1 MRQNPAL
8 FQFQFIK
15 ESEMNTLKMV
25 ASAVSCLALFLSA
38 CGGGDPQDPAT
49 LAGLPH
55 AVAKAGKP
63 AGASAVAVHM
73 YQALYGKAPGYA
85 LMTDYTSQAT
95 ADAGAFVKSLESAF
109 VGTSN
114 TNLAKLV
121 LDNLGVTATTVKAV
135 NAKGESEYTLL
146 LDAVQQ
152 LFAAYPTMRGQ
163 VILNM
168 TNLLADLE
176 ADATYGGAAVAYNN
190 QASANHTYA
199 TNSANTNA
207 AAVVAG
213 GGAATVGSAIGG
225 GLYSAVL
232 AANNVNFLTL
242 LNTACTSKTA
252 ISGATIY
259 SNCTQPAA
267 AAFSVNLTANMYL
280 GGLPF
285 QTGGSVESGPSSYSP
300 RTAKVSVVQGISGVA
315 VNDSCTVR
323 IAEPYIPIVPVET
336 KGVRYYATG
345 VNFSF
350 KGTADDSITVTSSGV
365 VSEYTMSN
373 GQGGKIEVHPNL
385 ALFGATQSGT
395 EAVVGTV
402 LNGMWTSYFMCS

>member
-1 MRQNPAL
+1 ME
-8 FQFQFIK
+8 FH
-15 ESEMNTLKMV
+15 MNTKKV
-25 ASAVSCLALFLSA
+25 VTVAVSSFVLLLAA
-38 CGGGDPQDPAT
+38 CGGGDQQDPAT

-63 AGASAVAVHM
+63 VGASAVAVRM

-85 LMTDYTSQAT
+85 LLTDYTSQA
-95 ADAGAFVKSLESAF
+95 ASDAGAFAKSLESAF
-109 VGTSN
+109 AGTSN

-135 NAKGESEYTLL
+135 NSKGESEYTLL
-146 LDAVQQ
+146 LNAVQQ
-152 LFAAYPTMRGQ
+152 LFDAYPSMRGQ

-190 QASANHTYA
+190 QAAANHTYA
-199 TNSANTNA
+199 TDSANTSP
-207 AAVVAG
+207 AVVAVTG
-213 GGAATVGSAIGG
+213 GGATTAGSAIGS
-225 GLYSAVL
+225 GLYSAVR
-232 AANNVNFLTL
+232 AADNVDFQKL
-242 LNTACTSKTA
+242 LNTACTVKTP
-252 ISGATIY
+252 IFGATIY

-267 AAFSVNLTANMYL
+267 AAYAVNLTANMYL

-285 QTGGSVESGPSSYSP
+285 QTGGSVVSGPSSYAP
-300 RTAKVSVVQGISGVA
+300 RTAKVSFVQGMSGVA
-315 VNDSCTVR
+315 LNDSCTVG

-336 KGVRYYATG
+336 KGVRYYAAG

-350 KGTADDSITVTSSGV
+350 RGTVDDSITVLSSGV
-365 VSEYTMSN
+365 VSEYTMTT

-402 LNGMWTSYFMCS
+402 VNGDWTNYFMCN